1 LKQDPWASFQGVNVN
16 VPETPSQR
24 SQTSDWQQQ
33 RVQSGVPLATSPPG
47 FEAVGPAQQQFSST
61 GVSGGVSFGGCGW
74 LGATPFV
81 GGGLSSVQASFGGTS
96 FQTQQQ
102 QHLGKGQQFGEGKGN
117 QGVEGLSP
125 GFGTKGTFGPVG
137 GFPGKGQQAFQN
149 TGGSVSSLPSD
160 TATLQSMVM
169 QLLGRIQSMEQSFQ
183 TSGVSSGGLGNSTVG
198 FGGAPGISVQG
209 FPGLANQMNGFGR
222 SDGGQFSRDKSS
234 LDLFSKTDMK
244 LPACPIPKTEQW
256 KDREGEIMGFH
267 DFVSNHRGWAAL
279 ASSDFACEINDSCR
293 AVSEIHVSM
302 LTREQQ
308 VRSSRL
314 QAILKS
320 CFSSH
325 PRTDTLIRAF
335 QEGIGVTGL
344 TAGQFSDNGYE
355 LLRVLTAE
363 YSLRTRSEALTLR
376 SEMMNKG

>member
-1 LKQDPWASFQGVNVN
+1 MVLV
-16 VPETPSQR
+16 
-24 SQTSDWQQQ
+24 
-33 RVQSGVPLATSPPG
+33 VQM
-47 FEAVGPAQQQFSST
+47 VGS
-61 GVSGGVSFGGCGW
+61 
-74 LGATPFV
+74 
-81 GGGLSSVQASFGGTS
+81 
-96 FQTQQQ
+96 
-102 QHLGKGQQFGEGKGN
+102 
-117 QGVEGLSP
+117 
-125 GFGTKGTFGPVG
+125 
-137 GFPGKGQQAFQN
+137 
-149 TGGSVSSLPSD
+149 
-160 TATLQSMVM
+160 
-169 QLLGRIQSMEQSFQ
+169 
-183 TSGVSSGGLGNSTVG
+183 
-198 FGGAPGISVQG
+198 
-209 FPGLANQMNGFGR
+209 
-222 SDGGQFSRDKSS
+222 FSRDKSS

-314 QAILKS
+314 LAILKS